1 MLIFLTQLMTAT
13 ALPADE
19 FNNLLKRVD
28 DVSFPEEQI
37 NIITRIPSS
46 SEITCAQVVKLL
58 EEFSFSKDQQTVIQ
72 HLAPQISDLKNR
84 HLILE
89 VLTYSD
95 DKENAGRILDEAY
108 AEQQD
113 ALHAEQEEAREE
125 AQQSGI
131 NKRAKRLKEWAREL
145 YEQEQELEERER
157 KLDRREKRLEQ
168 RERKLRG
175 LEGRIDDSQSDSPR
189 FSWIGYCPMGINKNN
204 VARGECMPFDDE
216 VFNPMASYGQRL
228 LLKVKNP
235 GPVKLKVEQGPKMK
249 RCKTSNSR
257 TTVSTHVFKTK
268 RKNEIIDVSALID
281 QWNVEYT
288 TVTARRKKTAERI
301 TIADWQDCK

>member
-1 MLIFLTQLMTAT
+1 MLIFLAQLLTAT

-37 NIITRIPSS
+37 NIITRMPSS

-89 VLTYSD
+89 FLTYSD

-113 ALHAEQEEAREE
+113 ELHDEREEAKEE
-125 AQQSGI
+125 AQQNGMK
-131 NKRAKRLKEWAREL
+131 KRVKRLKEWAREL
-145 YEQEQELEERER
+145 YEQEKELEERER
-157 KLDRREKRLEQ
+157 KLEQKERRLEE
-168 RERKLRG
+168 RERKLRM
-175 LEGRIDDSQSDSPR
+175 LEGRLSSSQGDSPR
-189 FSWIGYCPMGINKNN
+189 FSWVGYCPMGINKNN
-204 VARGECMPFDDE
+204 VARGECLPFDNETFD
-216 VFNPMASYGQRL
+216 PLTSYGQRL
-228 LLKVKNP
+228 LLRVKNP
-235 GPVKLKVEQGPKMK
+235 GAVKIKIKQGPKMK
-249 RCKTSNSR
+249 RCKTANSR
-257 TTVSTHVFKTK
+257 TTESTHVLKTK

-288 TVTARRKKTAERI
+288 TVTARRKTTAERI